1 MQSYGGET
9 LYINTATKETMEA
22 SIYKIL
28 GITNTQLE
36 ELFHNCYKRYQE
48 NQRVFILD
56 DLYDYLKSYVET
68 HMKQSLDEVIFYHFS
83 RRLNNEEDDYGYNLA
98 HVLTKDTSL
107 SRILN
112 TYGITFQ
119 YDKQKL
125 HMYVNQCEID
135 FDQSTDYPYIYLKQR
150 FDKDFKDFS
159 IGGFVFM
166 EEIEYSSFYEIA
178 SGGPEFF
185 GYLYEFLED
194 DDALIDEFINLSSFY
209 RFEYVV
215 PLKDIYFDDYEDLNA
230 LEKQCHMIVKTLQRL
245 YFYKYDAQFN
255 EDDNM
260 VIKMVDQK
268 DLSDAYLV
276 HKIKL

>member
-1 MQSYGGET
+1 M
-9 LYINTATKETMEA
+9 YINTATKETMEA
-22 SIYKIL
+22 SISKIL

-36 ELFHNCYKRYQE
+36 ELFDNCYKRYQE

-68 HMKQSLDEVIFYHFS
+68 HRKCGLDEVMFYHFS
-83 RRLNNEEDDYGYNLA
+83 RRLNNEEDDHGYNLA

-107 SRILN
+107 SRFLN

-135 FDQSTDYPYIYLKQR
+135 FNQSTDYPYIYLKQR
-150 FDKDFKDFS
+150 FDKDFKDLS
-159 IGGFVFM
+159 IGGFAFM
-166 EEIEYSSFYEIA
+166 EEIEHSSFYEIA

-215 PLKDIYFDDYEDLNA
+215 PLKDIYFEDYEDLNA

-255 EDDNM
+255 EDDNTM
-260 VIKMVDQK
+260 IKMVDQK
-268 DLSDAYLV
+268 DLSDTYLV

>member
-1 MQSYGGET
+1 MET
-9 LYINTATKETMEA
+9 

-28 GITNTQLE
+28 GITSTQLD
-36 ELFHNCYKRYQE
+36 ELFDCCYQQYQE
-48 NQRVFILD
+48 HQRVFILD
-56 DLYDYLKSYVET
+56 DLYDYLKSYVEN
-68 HMKQSLDEVIFYHFS
+68 HIKEAIDEVLFLHFS
-83 RRLNNEEDDYGYNLA
+83 RRLDDEEDNHGYNLA

-107 SRILN
+107 SRFLGK
-112 TYGITFQ
+112 YGITFQ

-135 FDQSTDYPYIYLKQR
+135 FNQSVDYPYIYLKQR
-150 FDKDFKDFS
+150 FDKEFKDYS
-159 IGGFVFM
+159 IGGFAFM

-194 DDALIDEFINLSSFY
+194 DDALIDEFINSSSFY

-215 PLKDIYFDDYEDLNA
+215 PLKDIYFDDYEDLDD
-230 LEKQCHMIVKTLQRL
+230 LEKQYHMIVKTLQRL

-255 EDDNM
+255 EDDNT
-260 VIKMVDQK
+260 VIKMMNQK
-268 DLSDAYLV
+268 DLSDTYLI
-276 HKIKL
+276 HKIEL